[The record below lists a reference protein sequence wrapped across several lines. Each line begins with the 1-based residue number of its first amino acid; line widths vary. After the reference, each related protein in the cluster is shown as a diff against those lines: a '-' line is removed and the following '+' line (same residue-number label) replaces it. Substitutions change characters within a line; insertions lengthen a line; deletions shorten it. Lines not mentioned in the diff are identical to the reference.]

1 MSQGNLIEDYLVTT
15 LGEDYQTVLF
25 IGDSLAHGDSLQL
38 PKFTDDEIEAITR
51 SAQEKLNVVQLHE
64 FKFRKEII
72 LSYLYHLQGTSAT
85 EVQSRR
91 GLNEVQDAAGKLGKS
106 KDASAAQIDF
116 FDNLMQ
122 QMQVTRN
129 KDLLNSTP
137 RGTKALNAN
146 EQNTEDIAHILAIGL
161 NSGVIPEEL
170 VQRIRGVLG
179 A

>member
-25 IGDSLAHGDSLQL
+25 IGASLANGESLQL
-38 PKFTDDEIEAITR
+38 PKFTDDEIEAIAR
-51 SAQEKLNVVQLHE
+51 AAQEKLTVAQLREVQ
-64 FKFRKEII
+64 FRKDMI
-72 LSYLYHLQGTSAT
+72 LSYLYHLQGTNAT

-91 GLNEVQDAAGKLGKS
+91 GLNEAQDAAGKLGKS
-106 KDASAAQIDF
+106 KDASAQIDF
-116 FDNLMQ
+116 FGNLMQ
-122 QMQVTRN
+122 QMQATQN

-146 EQNTEDIAHILAIGL
+146 EQNTENIAHILAIGL
-161 NSGVIPEEL
+161 NSGVIPEEI

-179 A
+179 V

>member
-64 FKFRKEII
+64 VKFRKEII

-91 GLNEVQDAAGKLGKS
+91 GLNEAQDAAGKLGKS
-106 KDASAAQIDF
+106 KAAPAQIEF

-122 QMQVTRN
+122 QMQVTQN

>member
-25 IGDSLAHGDSLQL
+25 IGDSLANGESLQL
-38 PKFTDDEIEAITR
+38 PKFTDDEIEAIVR
-51 SAQEKLNVVQLHE
+51 AAQEKLTVAQLREVQ
-64 FKFRKEII
+64 FRKDMI
-72 LSYLYHLQGTSAT
+72 LSYLYHLQGTNAT

-91 GLNEVQDAAGKLGKS
+91 GLNEVQDAAGKINKN

-116 FDNLMQ
+116 FGNLMQ
-122 QMQVTRN
+122 QMQATQN

-146 EQNTEDIAHILAIGL
+146 EQNTENIAHILAIGL
-161 NSGVIPEEL
+161 NSGVIPEEI

-179 A
+179 V